1 MYFVGA
7 DETEK
12 WEADVRT
19 AIASE
24 KFDDYT
30 SDLVDGITDKI
41 DRNDTVINYF
51 VKAVEKQ
58 ITNAV
63 SYKSSSTATY

>member
-30 SDLVDGITDKI
+30 SDLIDGITDKI

-51 VKAVEKQ
+51 VKAIEKQ

-63 SYKSSSTATY
+63 SYKSSSTTTY